1 MGQQSEGIRISL
13 EVDQV
18 VPEDGTHLTLEVAT
32 WAFEEK
38 SLDGLLATMS
48 EGRIAQV
55 VSQTGRGDNLSDLLK
70 EGALQFGVLAYE
82 LGGYIVAQ
90 RHAHTG
96 YLEGMSQTV
105 MNEDATREGE
115 HLCLVLQATER
126 GRENE
131 TIVVAFE
138 LRTVIV
144 TLGVAILLP
153 QSLIGYQLLPIHHTK
168 VQRYKKSAM
177 MTQIWEKIL
186 LIRKKRVLLHTD

>member
-1 MGQQSEGIRISL
+1 
-13 EVDQV
+13 
-18 VPEDGTHLTLEVAT
+18 
-32 WAFEEK
+32 
-38 SLDGLLATMS
+38 MS
-48 EGRIAQV
+48 EGGIAQI

-70 EGALQFGVLAYE
+70 EGVLQFGMLASE
-82 LGGYIVAQ
+82 LCGYIVAQ

-96 YLEGMSQTV
+96 YLEGMGQTV

-138 LRTVIV
+138 LRTVVV

-153 QSLIGYQLLPIHHTK
+153 QSLIGYQLLPIHHIQGAK
-168 VQRYKKSAM
+168 VRYFGQKSKRNQKKYVLM
-177 MTQIWEKIL
+177 FLCLKKI
-186 LIRKKRVLLHTD
+186 VPLHTELK